1 MRRLPCASPRARL
14 RRSRRSAR
22 SRGSLSL
29 SLVGG
34 PKGWQAG
41 GPRDAA
47 AAQAADFAVI
57 NARAAADAE
66 LTEEEKFYRKLNAV
80 IAKGETLEK
89 GSTDWPRARVFTR
102 IYSSRCS
109 RPFWGPYAVHCL

>member
-1 MRRLPCASPRARL
+1 MRSSPRTSAAL
-14 RRSRRSAR
+14 SLFRSLTRF
-22 SRGSLSL
+22 SL

-34 PKGWQAG
+34 HTRGGGWQAG
-41 GPRDAA
+41 GSRDAA

-109 RPFWGPYAVHCL
+109 HPFWGPYAVHCL